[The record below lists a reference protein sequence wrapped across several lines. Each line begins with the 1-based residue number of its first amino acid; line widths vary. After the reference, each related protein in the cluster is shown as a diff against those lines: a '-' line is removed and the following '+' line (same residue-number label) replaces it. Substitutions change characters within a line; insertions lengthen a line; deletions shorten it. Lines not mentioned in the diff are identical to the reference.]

1 VATVRENEEKKTL
14 PQKSYS
20 TILSQEILAALHELK
35 RPSGG
40 LFVSSV
46 SAGLVIG
53 FSLLLMAS
61 MLTALDGTFSNP
73 VIHIL
78 MSGMYSV
85 GFILVIMGRSELF
98 TEHTTLA
105 VLPVLDR
112 RASLLQ
118 LLRLWSIVFA
128 GNIIGAII
136 FTIIVIWISPVL
148 GIAAPWAFVEIARSL
163 IDHDVWVIFVSAVF
177 AGWLMGELTWLL
189 AAGRDTISQIFF
201 ICLVTSAIGF
211 LNLHHSIAGTVEVL
225 SGVIISPDIHLS
237 DFGKLLFMSTMG
249 NAAGGVIFVAFIKY
263 GHAIQE
269 SENNENL

>member
-1 VATVRENEEKKTL
+1 MVTGRELEEQKTL

-20 TILSQEILAALHELK
+20 TILSQEILAALNELK

-53 FSLLLMAS
+53 FSLLLMAA
-61 MLTALDGTFSNP
+61 MLTVVNGAFSRP

-78 MSGMYSV
+78 LSVMYSV

-112 RASLLQ
+112 RASIIE
-118 LLRLWSIVFA
+118 LLRLWGIVFT
-128 GNIIGAII
+128 GNITGAII
-136 FTIIVIWISPVL
+136 FTIIATWISPLL
-148 GIAAPWAFVEIARSL
+148 GIIEPWAFIQIAGSL
-163 IDHDVWVIFVSAVF
+163 LDHDSWLIFVSSVF

-189 AAGRDTISQIFF
+189 AAGRDTISQVFF
-201 ICLVTSAIGF
+201 VCLVTTAIGF

-225 SGVIISPDIHLS
+225 SGVILSPDINLL
-237 DFGKLLFMSTMG
+237 DFLKFLFFSTTG
-249 NAAGGVIFVAFIKY
+249 NAIGGVVFVALIKY
-263 GHAIQE
+263 GHAVW
-269 SENNENL
+269 SN